1 MSKAALL
8 VGVCHKPGIQW
19 VTGNKIRFKTTD
31 IRLPNPYDYSTHG
44 NSVLKAVKIEIF
56 DGTSWI
62 PKTGGGTSSFFPS
75 TWSKERIIEETALA
89 FRKAKLTPSA
99 YQGGNTYQVL
109 ATDETTTI
117 RFFYGAKTEINPLIN
132 GSNSPKIISSFPVN

>member
-1 MSKAALL
+1 M
-8 VGVCHKPGIQW
+8 VC
-19 VTGNKIRFKTTD
+19 VVKTH
-31 IRLPNPYDYSTHG
+31 THG
-44 NSVLKAVKIEIF
+44 GES
-56 DGTSWI
+56 
-62 PKTGGGTSSFFPS
+62 GGKG
-75 TWSKERIIEETALA
+75 EHQAR
-89 FRKAKLTPSA
+89 RKLTPSA